1 MFVWKTRRQHP
12 WLSVISAH
20 PGDFLTAFKRLT
32 ILVTLLF
39 NNMTVVILLLDQDLK
54 LPLASPEFSRV
65 ILTTFLA
72 FPIPFIISWILQ
84 RAPPLYFYIDLSE
97 DFPLYGFLPLVLAIV
112 SDADTAVKDQKIID
126 EYELEKKNNL
136 IKEHEARRRKSQ
148 RQHLQQRHRMLE
160 EVLSMPAHVV

>member
-1 MFVWKTRRQHP
+1 
-12 WLSVISAH
+12 
-20 PGDFLTAFKRLT
+20 
-32 ILVTLLF
+32 
-39 NNMTVVILLLDQDLK
+39 
-54 LPLASPEFSRV
+54 
-65 ILTTFLA
+65 LTTFLA

>member
-97 DFPLYGFLPLVLAIV
+97 DFPLYGFLPLILAIV
-112 SDADTAVKDQKIID
+112 SDADTAVKDQVFAFNITATEMRGGKLSLII
-126 EYELEKKNNL
+126 
-136 IKEHEARRRKSQ
+136 S
-148 RQHLQQRHRMLE
+148 
-160 EVLSMPAHVV
+160 SFVVILFIVTIM